1 MTTYASITSAP
12 VQKHSSAN
20 ITTQDMAKGV
30 GIKMILFLAFS
41 SAVAQNVTESK
52 VEEFHVGVVLDL
64 GTTVGK
70 VAHTS
75 ISIAVED
82 FYVVH
87 PNYTTRIVLH
97 VSDSLSDDVQAAS
110 EGECHPYMD
119 FDTRQSTCLLDYVL
133 FAHLYL
139 GSLAF

>member
-1 MTTYASITSAP
+1 MF
-12 VQKHSSAN
+12 
-20 ITTQDMAKGV
+20 
-30 GIKMILFLAFS
+30 LFLAFI
-41 SAVAQNVTESK
+41 SAVAQNVTENK

-75 ISIAVED
+75 ILIAIED
-82 FYVVH
+82 FYAVH

-97 VSDSLSDDVQAAS
+97 VRDSLSDDVQAAS
-110 EGECHPYMD
+110 EGEFHPYMD
-119 FDTRQSTCLLDYVL
+119 FHTGQSMCLLDYVP

-139 GSLAF
+139 GNLAF